1 MKTFKEYFEQ
11 EEVRDTVGILP
22 GGFKPPT
29 LGHFLALKDL
39 LEKADRGIVYVG
51 TGARPLDA
59 DDPSKGAITQQQS
72 KAIWDIYK
80 KHFNKPVEI
89 IESPISPVKDTYDFA
104 LENNDVNIIVGAG
117 GPRELEDGSVTKGDM
132 ERYESFTKNKE
143 KYPHVAL
150 KEIESK
156 QNIKGEVVRKAIVDD
171 IDLAIENYFPDVLN
185 ETDKDTIKSILQA

>member
-104 LENNDVNIIVGAG
+104 LDNDNVNIIVGAG
-117 GPRELEDGSVTKGDM
+117 GPRKLKGGGFTDGDM
-132 ERYESFTKNKE
+132 KRYESFTKNKE

-156 QNIKGEVVRKAIVDD
+156 QDIKGEVVRKAIVDD

>member
-11 EEVRDTVGILP
+11 EEVRDTVDILP

-104 LENNDVNIIVGAG
+104 LDNDNVNIIVGAG
-117 GPRELEDGSVTKGDM
+117 GPRKLKGGGFTDGDM
-132 ERYESFTKNKE
+132 KRYESFTKNKE

-156 QNIKGEVVRKAIVDD
+156 QDIKGEVVRKAIVDD